1 MNPFMKAVQAVAKPV
16 AKAVKTIGRNKPE
29 IMVGAGIVAVV
40 GSFVWVAI
48 NAAKAPE
55 KANEMVDKVQ
65 EIEEKYKEELKTV
78 EGEQSTET
86 LVKQSKELRKARFDG
101 AVEMAKLF
109 VPPAATMTAGLVLIF
124 FGHRMRW
131 KEVIVLS
138 TEVKGLK
145 EAFRFYRQNVIEKEG
160 KEKDL
165 EYLRGVVGEKEIQK
179 IGQDECGNDILKKE
193 KAPVI
198 KERGFCPWRFE
209 FSPTFFDAAC
219 WDIDTNVVRL
229 QHIENKWNKYY
240 ETNRKYQ
247 KISMWDILNDL
258 GAKWEAI
265 EGSFPGCA
273 NYKEAE
279 VFARNY
285 GWGHDIRGDDRIDFG
300 IYRAI
305 NDGALVG
312 RGECVY
318 IEFNCDG
325 NLNKIENQYKKKYCM
340 A

>member
-40 GSFVWVAI
+40 GSFVWVAV
-48 NAAKAPE
+48 NATKTAE
-55 KANEMVDKVQ
+55 IANETVDKVHDIEDAYDHEKSQ
-65 EIEEKYKEELKTV
+65 DDADVVALDAEEK
-78 EGEQSTET
+78 
-86 LVKQSKELRKARFDG
+86 KELYKARFDG

-145 EAFRFYRQNVIEKEG
+145 EAFKFYRQNVIEKEG

-179 IGQDECGNDILKKE
+179 IGQDECGNDVLKKE
-193 KAPVI
+193 KVPVI
-198 KERGFCPWRFE
+198 KDHFSPWRFE
-209 FSPTFFDAAC
+209 YSPAFFDTASGNVDTDVIRLKNIQDK
-219 WDIDTNVVRL
+219 WDKRYNTT
-229 QHIENKWNKYY
+229 WKY
-240 ETNRKYQ
+240 R

-273 NYKEAE
+273 NYREAE

-285 GWGHDIRGDDRIDFG
+285 GWGHDIRGDGYIDLG
-300 IYRAI
+300 IWRAI

>member
-40 GSFVWVAI
+40 GSFVWVAV
-48 NAAKAPE
+48 NATKTAE
-55 KANEMVDKVQ
+55 LANETVDKVHDIEDAYDHEKCQ
-65 EIEEKYKEELKTV
+65 DDADVVALDAEEK
-78 EGEQSTET
+78 
-86 LVKQSKELRKARFDG
+86 KELRKARFDG

-145 EAFRFYRQNVIEKEG
+145 EAFKFYRQNVIEKEG

-193 KAPVI
+193 KVPVV
-198 KERGFCPWRFE
+198 KDGCFSPWRFE

-219 WDIDTNVVRL
+219 LDIDTNVIRL
-229 QHIENKWNKYY
+229 QNVENKWNRYY
-240 ETNRKYQ
+240 DTSRKYQ

-273 NYKEAE
+273 NYREAE
-279 VFARNY
+279 MFARNY

-312 RGECVY
+312 RGACVY
-318 IEFNCDG
+318 IVFNCDG
-325 NLNKIENQYKKKYCM
+325 NLNKIENQYKKKYFM